1 MSGTLCTCG
10 CCSGL
15 NALAPESNA
24 PGQPALNYRLGT
36 YAVFLQRM
44 LSQISSPNS
53 LANPPEGPW
62 SIANLSTRSN
72 DDPTIALIDAWSVV
86 LDVLTFYQERIV
98 NEGFLR
104 TATEHRSVL
113 ELARAIGYELNPGV
127 SAGTYLS
134 FIIEDVLGAPS
145 VAPLPTGAKTP
156 SAPTQGAS
164 TYNAGIVTLTAG
176 TQVQSVPPQGQ
187 TSQTFPAGRK
197 HKSIRGLQP
206 GQHIPIKAYQ
216 PDPPFQAEQR

>member
-24 PGQPALNYRLGT
+24 PGQPALNYRRGT

-113 ELARAIGYELNPGV
+113 ELASRREPISPSSSRMFSARLRLLRCPRERRRRARLLRV
-127 SAGTYLS
+127 HRLT
-134 FIIEDVLGAPS
+134 
-145 VAPLPTGAKTP
+145 TR
-156 SAPTQGAS
+156 AS
-164 TYNAGIVTLTAG
+164 
-176 TQVQSVPPQGQ
+176 
-187 TSQTFPAGRK
+187 
-197 HKSIRGLQP
+197 
-206 GQHIPIKAYQ
+206 
-216 PDPPFQAEQR
+216 